1 MKWKVSRRGEVIADV
16 LPKRNQP
23 VMLYPWACLLLLVG
37 TLAST
42 TLVADEHVT
51 EIVNSIGMKLQF
63 IEHGKFIMGVPRDE
77 YGRLDDDELP
87 QHEVTLSQS
96 YYIGVHEV
104 TQAQYEAVM
113 AANPSHFRNSAVS
126 NRLPVENVTWHQA
139 QEFCKRLSARPEEKS
154 NGRVYRLPTEAE
166 WEMACRAGSTT
177 AYSFGDDRR
186 ELSNYAWYSENS
198 SEHTHPVGSKR
209 PNKFGLYDMHG
220 NVGEWCSNWLGQYP
234 NHSVV
239 DPVGPSSGKFKVSR
253 GLSFNHWAVHNR
265 SGNRSEHLPEVASW
279 TVGFRVVLEASGVQK
294 N

>member
-1 MKWKVSRRGEVIADV
+1 
-16 LPKRNQP
+16 
-23 VMLYPWACLLLLVG
+23 MLYPWACLLLLVG